1 MALKLTQPQTPEML
15 GINAAQLQAIED
27 AGGLIELPPASKYIR
42 FGGVSF
48 PRARHILLTWEV
60 WPDKKTAQA
69 RTGNFM
75 RLDWLIGPEPNV
87 LEREIQGENGEIL
100 EPARVL
106 PTFDQF
112 VGSLSSYEPEDVPDK
127 GVKAMTL
134 ADNLDQVRK
143 AAYALAK
150 QWPDFKGATDE

>member
-1 MALKLTQPQTPEML
+1 MALKLTQKQTPEML
-15 GINAAQLQAIED
+15 GLSAEQIDAIQK
-27 AGGLIELPPASKYIR
+27 AGGLLELPDASRYIR

-87 LEREIQGENGEIL
+87 LAREIQGENGEVL
-100 EPARVL
+100 ETARVL
-106 PTFDQF
+106 PTFDAF
-112 VGSLSSYEPEDVPDK
+112 MGTSSGGEHGDMLV
-127 GVKAMTL
+127 
-134 ADNLDQVRK
+134 DNLDQVKK

-150 QWPDFKGATDE
+150 EWPDFKGATDE